1 MKIRNIFASLCGALI
16 LSASVIACDESTTIG
31 SSLVGDSVAISID
44 STFTVSGHTV
54 ATGAVRSCTV
64 DQLIGSIEIPGYG
77 RLSSSVVT
85 QFISSTSLD
94 TAEFTAANV
103 DSMVLYMRYRRGA
116 FIGDSVAPMG
126 LKIHAL
132 NRRLPSP
139 IFSDF
144 NPEGYFDASAAPLAS
159 KVYTASTL
167 DSDSLRKMAS
177 RDISV
182 RMPLDLARRLF
193 STFEEHPEYYAT
205 PEAFI
210 DNVFPGIYIENAYG
224 SGRMTLVSQTLMKM
238 YLHKYQ
244 YNEETKKND
253 TITARHDYFLVT
265 PEVLSDNIIS
275 LSMDPSITRMVDEG
289 ENILLAPAGLEME
302 IEFPVREVVDRYR
315 ADKADLSVVNSLT
328 FSIPASEIENDFKVE
343 VPPYLLMVLKSK
355 RDEFFANN
363 SLPDKRTSFYAAY
376 NSTTGTYDFSS
387 MRSYLLDMLEK
398 EEIKEEDYTFSLV
411 PVQVEF
417 EELVNSGYYSTT
429 VQKTESAVTPYV
441 MAPAMARVDLSK
453 AKVKF
458 TYSSQKNF

>member
-1 MKIRNIFASLCGALI
+1 
-16 LSASVIACDESTTIG
+16 
-31 SSLVGDSVAISID
+31 
-44 STFTVSGHTV
+44 
-54 ATGAVRSCTV
+54 
-64 DQLIGSIEIPGYG
+64 
-77 RLSSSVVT
+77 
-85 QFISSTSLD
+85 
-94 TAEFTAANV
+94 
-103 DSMVLYMRYRRGA
+103 
-116 FIGDSVAPMG
+116 
-126 LKIHAL
+126 
-132 NRRLPSP
+132 
-139 IFSDF
+139 
-144 NPEGYFDASAAPLAS
+144 
-159 KVYTASTL
+159 
-167 DSDSLRKMAS
+167 
-177 RDISV
+177 
-182 RMPLDLARRLF
+182 
-193 STFEEHPEYYAT
+193 
-205 PEAFI
+205 
-210 DNVFPGIYIENAYG
+210 
-224 SGRMTLVSQTLMKM
+224 MTLVSQTLMKM